1 MPVWSQFC
9 GGSYQSRSPTLDC
22 EQTVNLYPATVESQT
37 NSKQKSLIGTP
48 GLRRLLSVGTT
59 QSRGL
64 FSEDGRTWAVIGAV
78 LYELD
83 LTAKTATSRGTIAD
97 DGLPVSF
104 ASNGRGGE
112 QLAICGGGSLYVLDV
127 ETNVLTGPVAVP
139 LTNAAVQIEFLDGY
153 GLLLEADT
161 VKVWFSALEDLES
174 WDALDYWARS
184 ETSDNYVAIAV
195 VRDRIFAMGSAT
207 TDIYYDSGGADNP
220 FLPYPGAIMY
230 EGIVGPNA
238 WATDGQALYFIA
250 QNSQGRAY
258 MVRAVEGQAQPIST
272 DAIDF
277 AIAQATNLDDVEALC
292 YSQEGHTF
300 VVWTIP
306 CAGTCGRT
314 FVYDTKEQ
322 LWHERAYYDQTLG
335 IFLRWRVRG
344 LCSTAQGLICADFET
359 GDVYELDLDTFT
371 DNGSM
376 IRRVRRAPYLSA
388 EAEIGFLDQIELGAQ
403 VGVGL
408 STGQGS
414 SPTVLGRVSRDGGMT
429 WTPSVA
435 ASLGAMGQYATRA
448 IWHRLG
454 RVRLD
459 RFVFEVSC
467 TDAVRVV
474 FGPGLWLK
482 ITQGSGTL

>member
-1 MPVWSQFC
+1 MLWSQFC
-9 GGSYQSRSPTLDC
+9 SGSYTSRSPTLDD
-22 EQTVNLYPATVESQT
+22 EATINLYPVTIESQT
-37 NSKQKSLIGTP
+37 NSKKRALMGTP
-48 GLRRLLSVGTT
+48 GLRRLMSVSTE
-59 QSRGL
+59 SCRGM
-64 FSEDGRTWAVIGAV
+64 FSEDQRTWCVTGGV

-83 LTAKTATSRGTIAD
+83 LTANTATARGTIAD
-97 DGLPVSF
+97 DDLPVSF

-112 QLAICGGGSLYVLDV
+112 QLAICGGGSLYVLDL

-161 VKVWFSALEDLES
+161 VKVWFSALEDFSS

-195 VRDRIFAMGSAT
+195 VRDRIFAIGSAT
-207 TDIYYDSGGADNP
+207 TDLYYNSGGADNP
-220 FLPYPGAIMY
+220 FLPYPGAILY

-238 WATDGQALYFIA
+238 WATDGQALYFVA

-258 MVRAVEGQAQPIST
+258 IVRAVEGQAQPIST

-300 VVWTIP
+300 IAWTIP

-322 LWHERAYYDQTLG
+322 LWHERAEYDLTTA

-344 LCSTAQGLICADFET
+344 LCSTPSGLICGDFEN
-359 GDVYELDLDTFT
+359 GDVYALDLNVFT
-371 DNGSM
+371 NNGAM
-376 IRRVRRAPYLSA
+376 IRRVRRAPYLSS
-388 EAEIGFLDQIELGAQ
+388 EAEIGFIDQIELGAQ

-408 STGQGS
+408 NSGQGS

-429 WTPSVA
+429 WTPAVA

-459 RFVFEVSC
+459 RFVFEVSM

-482 ITQGSGTL
+482 ITQGNGAL